1 MKTVLSKI
9 NLTAIALFLLV
20 FSSFA
25 SCKKDDDDKNNNSSN
40 LRQAIVGEWEVTS
53 FTIDGVEVIGTVILA
68 SKMEFEAYS
77 GSNGDFE
84 WSLNYGDGSS
94 ETQFGGY
101 EVDQEDKE
109 VELKSA
115 DGEVLKLKV
124 DIESDDLEL
133 SGNLDGERAVIK
145 ADRD

>member
-9 NLTAIALFLLV
+9 NLTALALLLLILPG
-20 FSSFA
+20 FT
-25 SCKKDDDDKNNNSSN
+25 SCDKDDDDKNNSD
-40 LRQAIVGEWEVTS
+40 LRVAIVGDWEVTS

-84 WSLNYGDGSS
+84 WSINYGDGSS
-94 ETQFGGY
+94 ETQFGDY
-101 EVDQEDKE
+101 EVDEEDKE
-109 VELKSA
+109 VELQSS
-115 DGEVLKLKV
+115 DGEIFKLEAEV
-124 DIESDDLEL
+124 DGDDLEL
-133 SGNLDGERAVIK
+133 SGNLDGERIVIK

>member
-20 FSSFA
+20 LPSLVG
-25 SCKKDDDDKNNNSSN
+25 CKKDDDKDSNSN

-53 FTIDGVEVIGTVILA
+53 FTIDGVEVIGSIVLA

-84 WSLNYGDGSS
+84 WSINYGDGSS
-94 ETQFGGY
+94 ETQLGDY
-101 EVDQEDKE
+101 EVDEEDKE
-109 VELKSA
+109 IELRSQ
-115 DGEVLKLKV
+115 DGEVFKLDV
-124 DIESDDLEL
+124 DIDGDKLEL
-133 SGNLDGERAVIK
+133 SGNLDGERIVIE